1 MFDDTKNRDMQGN
14 LPYTPD
20 PNAAPLAQ
28 GTPLLRPMSA
38 DLLQRS
44 APMAPLRQP
53 PAEAKALP
61 MQENDEPSPASSFGV
76 YPAPV
81 AAEPAPAQPPTKA
94 PYAPHLPQT
103 ATPIPVPDFTFVKEE
118 SLATPI
124 PVPDFAFADEEGF
137 AAPAGTQEEAYA
149 PEPILD
155 GFDDED
161 LGDAFSKMPVARE
174 MPMPVPVSSSGA
186 FGAQPG
192 SGERSSE
199 PDEDDKG
206 NEPSALVIF
215 FLTLTLLASLAV
227 IYITGVANDV
237 LYRVGIPTWEAISA
251 PQAVVE
257 ESLPP
262 N

>member
-103 ATPIPVPDFTFVKEE
+103 ATPIPVPDFTF
-118 SLATPI
+118 
-124 PVPDFAFADEEGF
+124 ADEEDIVAPVRKWE
-137 AAPAGTQEEAYA
+137 AAQA

-161 LGDAFSKMPVARE
+161 FGDSFSQMPVARE

-186 FGAQPG
+186 LGARQSAADL
-192 SGERSSE
+192 SGEL
-199 PDEDDKG
+199 DEDDKA

-237 LYRVGIPTWEAISA
+237 LHRVGIPTWEAISA
-251 PQAVVE
+251 PQTVVE
-257 ESLPP
+257 ERLPL